1 MQAPPAFV
9 PGQRWTSLTEP
20 ELGLGSVELID
31 GRQVVIS
38 YPAREVTRRYEASEA
53 PLARARLSEGQQAR
67 DRAGNAFRVE
77 SISDEDQVLVYH
89 GEGQSLRESELDPE
103 LDVVTP
109 ENRLLSAQV
118 DEHRLFDLRR
128 EALSIRHHM
137 LASPARGFLG
147 GRIQLFDHQLSI
159 ARDVC
164 ERHRVRV
171 LLADEVGL
179 GKTIEALLI
188 LHRMLL
194 TERIERVL
202 ILVPRAL
209 VHQWLAEAY
218 LRFNLIF
225 RVLGR
230 DSLDSQ
236 LLDQEN
242 EGLHAQLF
250 NSRLCICPLDEEGSD
265 ALVDENFDLLVVD
278 EAHHLAPESRA
289 FGLVQRLSQRIDHLL
304 ILSATPDRDGEAAHF
319 GRLALLDPAR
329 FHDFDTYKE
338 EAANYQ
344 ALADTA
350 ERLQAGEALTAGDR
364 KLLEERLPLP
374 NLKTLMQA
382 SADDPAAR
390 RQLLGRL
397 LDLHGIGRVMFRN
410 VRSRIP
416 GFPRRIHCP
425 VLLEAGDPEALRAEF
440 LGDMGLQEAPAL
452 RQPKRDARG
461 LWLREFLDAHPGKR
475 VLALCSSKEK
485 VEVFASVLETKARK
499 VARFHEDM
507 SSLERDRQAAWFLA
521 EDGPQ
526 LLISSAIGAEGRNFQ
541 VAQHLVLL
549 DLPSSPDR
557 LEQLIGRVD
566 RIGQG
571 DEVFLHTPVLRGTPQ
586 ERLVRWYAA
595 LQLFET
601 PWHGSPAIERELGA
615 EVQAAALERSEN
627 SEQAMQAL
635 IERGRARNL
644 EIVAQLEG
652 GRDRLLELT
661 SFDLEAADELG
672 DAIARAQGDR
682 ELEHFMLHAFERAG
696 LQVER
701 IAHRSY
707 AVRVGPDYH
716 RPFPGFIAPEMGITF
731 DRAIGMEHPERL
743 LLTYDH
749 PLVRDTVDDLL
760 AHESGNASIAQL
772 PLGKQSGL
780 LLEALFVAEPTLS
793 RKLRADRFFPPSP
806 VRIVVDIQG
815 RPLPL
820 DAAQAQDR
828 LQPCNASLLQH
839 ESLQPRLQPLQE
851 RARSLAEAQ
860 GPAIAAAAR
869 EQMQREL
876 GPSVDRLEDLAR
888 ANPSASLETEL
899 EAARLELATLDQG
912 LGQVRLRLDALR
924 VILLVPGES

>member
-1 MQAPPAFV
+1 MQAPPTYV

-20 ELGLGSVELID
+20 ELGLGAVELID

-38 YPAREVTRRYEASEA
+38 YPAREVTRRYETSEA
-53 PLARARLSEGQQAR
+53 PLARARLSAGQNAR
-67 DRAGNAFRVE
+67 DLQGNEFRVE
-77 SISDEDQVLVYH
+77 SISVEDEVLIYH
-89 GEGQSLRESELDPE
+89 GEGRSLRESELDPE
-103 LDVVTP
+103 LDVVNP

-147 GRIQLFDHQLSI
+147 GRIQLFEHQLSI

-164 ERHRVRV
+164 ERHRARV

-202 ILVPRAL
+202 VLVPRAL

-218 LRFNLIF
+218 LRFNLVF

-230 DSLDSQ
+230 DSLDSG
-236 LLDQEN
+236 LLDPQN
-242 EGLHAQLF
+242 ESLHAQLF
-250 NSRLCICPLDEEGSD
+250 NSRLCICPLDEEGSA
-265 ALVDENFDLLVVD
+265 ALEDEDFDLLIVD
-278 EAHHLAPESRA
+278 EAHHLAPESAA
-289 FGLVQRLSQRIDHLL
+289 FGLVQRLSRRIDHLL

-329 FHDFDTYKE
+329 FHDFETYKQ
-338 EAANYQ
+338 EAAHYQ

-350 ERLQAGEALTAGDR
+350 ERLQSGEPLTPGDR
-364 KLLEERLPLP
+364 QLLAKRLKLPDLEA
-374 NLKTLMQA
+374 LMQA
-382 SADDPAAR
+382 SSSDPAAR

-416 GFPRRIHCP
+416 GFPRRIHHP
-425 VLLEAGDPEALRAEF
+425 VLLEGGDPEALRAEF
-440 LGDMGLQEAPAL
+440 LGDMGLSKAPEL
-452 RQPKRDARG
+452 PKRDARS
-461 LWLREFLDAHPGKR
+461 LWLREFLEQHPEAR
-475 VLALCSSKEK
+475 VLALCSTKEK
-485 VEVFASVLETKARK
+485 VERFASAIETKARK
-499 VARFHEDM
+499 VARFHEAM

-521 EDGPQ
+521 DDGPQ

-549 DLPSSPDR
+549 DLPSTPDR

-571 DEVFLHTPVLRGTPQ
+571 DEVFLHTPVVQGTPQ
-586 ERLVRWYAA
+586 ERLVRWYGA

-615 EVQAAALERSEN
+615 EVLAAAIDRSEA
-627 SEQAMQAL
+627 SESVMQAL

-661 SFDLEAADELG
+661 SFDLEAAEDLAH
-672 DAIARAQGDR
+672 AIARAQDDR
-682 ELEHFMLHAFERAG
+682 ELEHFMVHAFERAG
-696 LQVER
+696 LLVER
-701 IAHRSY
+701 IAQRSY
-707 AVRVGPDYH
+707 ALRVGPDYH
-716 RPFPGFIAPEMGITF
+716 RPFPGFTPPEMGITF
-731 DRAIGMEHPERL
+731 DRGIGMEHPERL

-749 PLVRDTVDDLL
+749 PLVRDTLDDLL
-760 AHESGNASIAQL
+760 SRESGNASIAQL
-772 PLGKQSGL
+772 PVGQQTGL
-780 LLEALFVAEPTLS
+780 LLEALFVAEPTVS

-806 VRIVVDIQG
+806 VRIVLDIQG
-815 RPLPL
+815 RPVPL
-820 DAAQAQDR
+820 DAAQLQDR
-828 LQPCNASLLQH
+828 LRPCSASLLQH
-839 ESLQPRLQPLQE
+839 ESLQPRLKPLQE
-851 RARSLAEAQ
+851 RARALAEAQ
-860 GPAIAAAAR
+860 GPALAAAAR
-869 EQMQREL
+869 KAMQREL
-876 GPSVDRLEDLAR
+876 SPCVDRLEDLLR
-888 ANPSASLETEL
+888 SNPSASLEEEL
-899 EAARLELATLDQG
+899 QAAREELALLEQG
-912 LGQVRLRLDALR
+912 LSQVRVRLDALR
-924 VILLVPGES
+924 VILLVPAAS